1 MSSPEV
7 SLWMMVLN
15 QAALD
20 LFEIRSGC
28 SGGTRQVLAHAAG
41 AWFNS
46 EKSDTGSFVW
56 VCIALDLDASTLRR
70 KVFALD
76 RAAVRSAVRKART
89 KRGNTTRKTSLPL
102 QSRYNKPFSILKISR
117 NPENCYTPEC
127 SRKAKKNRDLTP
139 SPCFS
144 NALDF

>member
-28 SGGTRQVLAHAAG
+28 SRGTRQVLTRAARG
-41 AWFNS
+41 WFNS
-46 EKSDTGSFVW
+46 EKSDPGSFVW
-56 VCIALDLDASTLRR
+56 VCAVLDLDASTLRR

-76 RAAVRSAVRKART
+76 RAAVRAASYHEAWQYHQDDESPV
-89 KRGNTTRKTSLPL
+89 TTSSQHTVDNLENQP
-102 QSRYNKPFSILKISR
+102 QS
-117 NPENCYTPEC
+117 
-127 SRKAKKNRDLTP
+127 
-139 SPCFS
+139 
-144 NALDF
+144 